1 MAVGVQTKSIARVPV
16 MRIYLAGNYVSGI
29 KEYKMMQT
37 FIPRADYRRLVSF
50 YFSKEAGIG
59 YKLTEK
65 VMQARE
71 KVEGERK

>member
-1 MAVGVQTKSIARVPV
+1 
-16 MRIYLAGNYVSGI
+16 
-29 KEYKMMQT
+29 
-37 FIPRADYRRLVSF
+37 LVSF

-71 KVEGERK
+71 KAEGERK